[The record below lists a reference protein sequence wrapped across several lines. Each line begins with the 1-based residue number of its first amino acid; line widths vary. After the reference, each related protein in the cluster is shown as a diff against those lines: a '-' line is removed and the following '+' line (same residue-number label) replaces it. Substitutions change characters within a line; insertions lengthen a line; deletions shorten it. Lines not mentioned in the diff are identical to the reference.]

1 MTCLSWRKRG
11 TNLPKDEQENRSPW
25 RLPRWLG
32 RPCVG
37 GRKEIHARRAG
48 SPFGWIV
55 VPVVLLVIWQ
65 IAAQW
70 LNQPWIFPPA
80 TRVFDQ
86 LVHPLRQHYASGS
99 LLSNTFISLLR
110 VLLGFLLAAVAGIS
124 LGVAMGSIRIIRNSL
139 EPVVEVLR
147 PLCPIA
153 WLPFAIAVFK
163 RETLPQLF
171 GFGYTRTVFDQV
183 QLGMVFVIF
192 VGGFFPVLTNTL
204 DGVAGVRR
212 NYLILARALGAKRR
226 QIFLHVYLP
235 ASMPMILT
243 GLRQGLGLCWFVI
256 IAAEM
261 LPGAESGIGY
271 LLLYASDNAAM
282 DIVIAAML
290 IVGSIGAFLSF
301 IMRRIMS
308 GLVRWHGK
316 EA

>member
-1 MTCLSWRKRG
+1 
-11 TNLPKDEQENRSPW
+11 LPKDVQENRNPEHFSKLQECP
-25 RLPRWLG
+25 L
-32 RPCVG
+32 
-37 GRKEIHARRAG
+37 AG
-48 SPFGWIV
+48 SSGHGNRFSRIGSVGWMA
-55 VPVVLLVIWQ
+55 VPVLLLLIWQ
-65 IAAQW
+65 ITAVR
-70 LNQPWIFPPA
+70 LNQPWIFPPL
-80 TRVFDQ
+80 TRVIDQ
-86 LVHPLRQHYASGS
+86 LVHPLREHYASGS

-110 VLLGFLLAAVAGIS
+110 VLLGFLLAAVAGVS
-124 LGVAMGSIRIIRNSL
+124 LGIAMGSIRIVRSSL
-139 EPVVEVLR
+139 EPIIEVLR

-163 RETLPQLF
+163 RGTLPQLF

-192 VGGFFPVLTNTL
+192 VGGFFPILTNTL
-204 DGVAGVRR
+204 DGVTGIRK
-212 NYLILARALGAKRR
+212 NYLLLAQALGAKRR
-226 QIFLHVYLP
+226 LIFWHVYLP

-271 LLLYASDNAAM
+271 LLIYASDNAAM

-290 IVGSIGAFLSF
+290 IVGSIGALLSLM
-301 IMRRIMS
+301 MRRIMS

-316 EA
+316 EI

>member
-1 MTCLSWRKRG
+1 M
-11 TNLPKDEQENRSPW
+11 PKDVQENKNPW
-25 RLPRWLG
+25 RLSKWLG
-32 RPCVG
+32 CPTVNSG
-37 GRKEIHARRAG
+37 GLESPASKGG
-48 SPFGWIV
+48 SPLGWIV
-55 VPVVLLVIWQ
+55 VPVILLVIWQ
-65 IAAQW
+65 VAAVW
-70 LNQPWIFPPA
+70 LNQPWIFPPV
-80 TRVFDQ
+80 TRVIYQ
-86 LVHPLRQHYASGS
+86 LMHPLREHYASGS

-110 VLLGFLLAAVAGIS
+110 VLLGFLLAALAGIT
-124 LGVAMGSIRIIRNSL
+124 LGIAMGSISFVRSGL
-139 EPVVEVLR
+139 EPIVEVLR

-163 RETLPQLF
+163 RGTLPQLF

-204 DGVAGVRR
+204 DGVTGVRR
-212 NYLILARALGAKRR
+212 NYLLLAQALGAKRR
-226 QIFLHVYLP
+226 QVFLHVYLP

-271 LLLYASDNAAM
+271 LLIYASDNAAM
-282 DIVIAAML
+282 DIVVAAML
-290 IVGSIGAFLSF
+290 IIGSIGALLSLL
-301 IMRRIMS
+301 MRRIMF

-316 EA
+316 EI

>member
-1 MTCLSWRKRG
+1 M
-11 TNLPKDEQENRSPW
+11 PKDELENRNTRGLARWMGCGSVGDSGEI
-25 RLPRWLG
+25 RL
-32 RPCVG
+32 
-37 GRKEIHARRAG
+37 RRAG
-48 SPFGWIV
+48 SPLGWIV
-55 VPVVLLVIWQ
+55 VPVVLFVIWQ
-65 IAAQW
+65 IAAVW
-70 LNQPWIFPPA
+70 LDQPWIFPPA
-80 TRVFDQ
+80 TRVIDQ
-86 LVHPLRQHYASGS
+86 LVHPLREHYASGS
-99 LLSNTFISLLR
+99 LLSITFVSLLR
-110 VLLGFLLAAVAGIS
+110 VFLGFLMAAVAGVG
-124 LGVAMGSIRIIRNSL
+124 LGIAMGSIGIIRSGL

-171 GFGYTRTVFDQV
+171 GLGYTRTVFDQV

-204 DGVAGVRR
+204 DGVTGVRR
-212 NYLILARALGAKRR
+212 NYLLLARALGANRR
-226 QIFLHVYLP
+226 QTFVHVYLP
-235 ASMPMILT
+235 AAMPMILT

-261 LPGAESGIGY
+261 LPGADSGIGY
-271 LLLYASDNAAM
+271 LLIYASDNAAM

-301 IMRRIMS
+301 VMRRIMS

-316 EA
+316 EI

>member
-1 MTCLSWRKRG
+1 M
-11 TNLPKDEQENRSPW
+11 PKDVQENKNPEHFAK
-25 RLPRWLG
+25 LQECPL
-32 RPCVG
+32 
-37 GRKEIHARRAG
+37 AG
-48 SPFGWIV
+48 SSGHENRFSRIESAGWIA
-55 VPVVLLVIWQ
+55 VPVLLLLIWQ
-65 IAAQW
+65 IAAMR
-70 LNQPWIFPPA
+70 LNQPWIFPPV
-80 TRVFDQ
+80 TRVIDQ
-86 LVHPLRQHYASGS
+86 LVHPLREHYASGS

-110 VLLGFLLAAVAGIS
+110 VLLGFILAAVAGIS
-124 LGVAMGSIRIIRNSL
+124 LGIAMGSIRIVRISL
-139 EPVVEVLR
+139 EPIVEVLR

-163 RETLPQLF
+163 RGTLPHLF

-192 VGGFFPVLTNTL
+192 VGGFFPILTNTF
-204 DGVAGVRR
+204 DGVTGIRK
-212 NYLILARALGAKRR
+212 NYLLLAQALGAKPR
-226 QIFLHVYLP
+226 QVLLHVYLP

-271 LLLYASDNAAM
+271 LLIYASDNAAM

-290 IVGSIGAFLSF
+290 IVGSIGALLSL

-316 EA
+316 EI